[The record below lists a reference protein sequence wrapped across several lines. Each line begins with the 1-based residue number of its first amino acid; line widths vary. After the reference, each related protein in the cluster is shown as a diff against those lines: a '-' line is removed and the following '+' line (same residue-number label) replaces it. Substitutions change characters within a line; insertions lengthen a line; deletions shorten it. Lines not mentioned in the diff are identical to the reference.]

1 MLLRIAWELDSFAIA
16 QNSSPGNFE
25 KLPYPLKTLTP
36 GGEKAA
42 QLSCVQFLLGGAFQ
56 KKKLQ
61 KKPNLTLKQQKR
73 HGISPLPAHSNGGG
87 HHKKAPGSVP
97 CLGAFFIRC
106 HSGTAWDEWGSS
118 DLWGGVALRAGIWLV
133 RREDAAEMQP
143 TFGNIQML

>member
-56 KKKLQ
+56 KKLQ
-61 KKPNLTLKQQKR
+61 KKPNLKTAKKTRYFPPPCTLQWRWAPQKGTRFRAVPGCVLHPMPQR
-73 HGISPLPAHSNGGG
+73 H
-87 HHKKAPGSVP
+87 
-97 CLGAFFIRC
+97 CLG
-106 HSGTAWDEWGSS
+106 
-118 DLWGGVALRAGIWLV
+118 
-133 RREDAAEMQP
+133 
-143 TFGNIQML
+143 